1 MKRRFNPF
9 QEIPMRTSNQQLLA
23 VALAAAFAAPLA
35 FAGDPPVQADGK
47 AKVSASTRVKTPTT
61 SSATDAVSARTTMR
75 EAGKAA
81 TRTAASADATT
92 NPPPGKGNWF
102 ADADTNGDGKL
113 SATEA
118 AANAAVN
125 SRFSS
130 IDGNADGYITT
141 DEYRDFYT
149 GEKSQGE
156 LHAQAH
162 SAVVTRDVWMKLD
175 ANADGKL
182 SSSEVTANTTLSG
195 AFSAMDS
202 NGDGFV
208 TQAEY
213 RAYAK
218 TDL

>member
-1 MKRRFNPF
+1 
-9 QEIPMRTSNQQLLA
+9 MRTSNQQLLA

-35 FAGDPPVQADGK
+35 FAGDPPVQAK
-47 AKVSASTRVKTPTT
+47 AKVSASTTVKTPTT

-81 TRTAASADATT
+81 ANTVAADATT

-102 ADADTNGDGKL
+102 ADLDADGDAQL
-113 SATEA
+113 NVTEA
-118 AANAAVN
+118 KGNAGVSA
-125 SRFSS
+125 RFGS
-130 IDGNADGYITT
+130 IDANADGYVTME
-141 DEYRDFYT
+141 EYRQYFT
-149 GEKSQGE
+149 SEKSQGE

-162 SAVVTRDVWMKLD
+162 SAVVTRDVWTKLD
-175 ANADGKL
+175 VNDDGKL
-182 SSSEVTANTTLSG
+182 SSTEVTGNTTISG

-218 TDL
+218 SDL

>member
-1 MKRRFNPF
+1 
-9 QEIPMRTSNQQLLA
+9 MRTSNQQLLA
-23 VALAAAFAAPLA
+23 VALAAALAAPLA
-35 FAGDPPVQADGK
+35 FAGDPPVQADAK

-102 ADADTNGDGKL
+102 ADLDADGDGQL
-113 SATEA
+113 NVTEA
-118 AANAAVN
+118 TGNAGVSA
-125 SRFSS
+125 RFGT
-130 IDGNADGYITT
+130 IDANADGYLTME
-141 DEYRDFYT
+141 EYRQFFT
-149 GEKSQGE
+149 SGKSQGE

-162 SAVVTRDVWMKLD
+162 SAVVTRDVWAKLD
-175 ANADGKL
+175 ANHDGKL
-182 SSSEVTANTTLSG
+182 SSTEVSTDTTISG

-202 NGDGFV
+202 NGDGLV

-218 TDL
+218 TEL

>member
-1 MKRRFNPF
+1 M
-9 QEIPMRTSNQQLLA
+9 LA
-23 VALAAAFAAPLA
+23 VALAAALAAPVA
-35 FAGDPPVQADGK
+35 FAGPPANSK
-47 AKVSASTRVKTPTT
+47 ASTKAGAAATMKTPTT
-61 SSATDAVSARTTMR
+61 SSATDAVSARAATR
-75 EAGKAA
+75 EAGRAAAA
-81 TRTAASADATT
+81 TSATVK